1 MPSPDGVRRRSGQ
14 WLNQELIVRAPW
26 AVRLLN
32 IEDAS
37 WEVGVLS
44 GDIEDASW
52 EVGVL
57 SGDGD
62 GEILIMPISTQC
74 FFGAV
79 M

>member
-1 MPSPDGVRRRSGQ
+1 MPSPDRVRRRSGQ
-14 WLNQELIVRAPW
+14 WLNHELIVRAPW

-32 IEDAS
+32 TEDAS
-37 WEVGVLS
+37 CK
-44 GDIEDASW
+44 
-52 EVGVL
+52 VGVL

-62 GEILIMPISTQC
+62 GEILIMPINTQC